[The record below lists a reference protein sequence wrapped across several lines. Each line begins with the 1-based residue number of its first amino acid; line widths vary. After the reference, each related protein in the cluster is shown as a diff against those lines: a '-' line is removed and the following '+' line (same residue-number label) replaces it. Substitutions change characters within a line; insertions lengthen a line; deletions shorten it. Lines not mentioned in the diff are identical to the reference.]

1 MEISRYFCL
10 INVGIEND
18 QYPNLVLS
26 LTSISALPPTLKMII
41 QEDKL
46 RAFTY
51 SVFKKMGCPDN
62 DANLAT
68 DVLLKSDLRGI
79 DSHGVARL
87 SGYIRLWEKGRINP
101 TPKIKIVHETAT
113 TATVDGDAGLGLVVA
128 PFAMNVAIEKAKI
141 YGSGWVSVKNSNH
154 YGIAGYHANM
164 AVEQDMIGF
173 SMTNASPLVAP
184 TFSTERMLG
193 TNPMC
198 YAFPA
203 GKYPPVIVD
212 MATAAAANGKLEI
225 AQRANKNIPQGWVQG
240 KDGQKAVDPHELKNG
255 GSLLPLG
262 SDRDHGSHKGFGL
275 SATVDILSAVLSGA
289 NYGPWAP
296 PFVAFLEPDPNPVGQ
311 GLGHFLGAMR
321 VDGFR
326 PAEDFKNHLDNWIER
341 FKAAK
346 PVDASQPVIIPGE
359 PEFEAEQERKQSGI
373 PLVDA
378 VVNDLNEL
386 AEKLGLSKLKE

>member
-1 MEISRYFCL
+1 VPL
-10 INVGIEND
+10 ND
-18 QYPNLVLS
+18 DKY
-26 LTSISALPPTLKMII
+26 IKMNFITFT
-41 QEDKL
+41 EHKL
-46 RAFTY
+46 RTFTH
-51 SVFKKMGCPDN
+51 SVFIKMGCSEEH
-62 DANLAT
+62 AGLAT
-68 DVLLKSDLRGI
+68 DVLIKSDLRGI

-87 SGYIRLWEKGRINP
+87 SGYVRLWEKNRINA
-101 TPKIKIVHETAT
+101 TPNIRIVHETPT

-128 PFAMNVAIEKAKI
+128 PFAMKVAIEKAEK

-154 YGIAGYHANM
+154 FGIAGYHALM
-164 AVEQDMIGF
+164 AVEKDMIGI

-184 TFSTERMLG
+184 TYANERLLG

-225 AQRANKNIPQGWVQG
+225 AQRAQKDVPEGWIQDAAG
-240 KDGQKAVDPHELKNG
+240 NSSINANELKSG
-255 GSLLPLG
+255 GALLPLG
-262 SDRDHGSHKGFGL
+262 SDKDHGSHKGYGL

-289 NYGPWAP
+289 NYGPWVP
-296 PFVAFLEPDPNPVGQ
+296 PFVAFLEPSANPVGE

-341 FKAAK
+341 FKSAK
-346 PVDASQPVIIPGE
+346 TIDPNKKVIIPGE
-359 PEFEAEQERKQSGI
+359 PEHDFEQERKVGGI
-373 PLVDA
+373 PIIDV
-378 VVNDLNEL
+378 VVNDLNLL
-386 AEKLGLSKLKE
+386 AENIGVEKLN

>member
-1 MEISRYFCL
+1 MNFITFTES
-10 INVGIEND
+10 
-18 QYPNLVLS
+18 NLR
-26 LTSISALPPTLKMII
+26 T
-41 QEDKL
+41 
-46 RAFTY
+46 FTFN
-51 SVFKKMGCPDN
+51 VFKKMGCSDEH
-62 DANLAT
+62 AELAA
-68 DVLLKSDLRGI
+68 DVLIRSDLRGI

-87 SGYIRLWEKGRINP
+87 SGYVRLWEKKRINA
-101 TPKIKIVHETAT
+101 TPNIKIVHETPT
-113 TATVDGDAGLGLVVA
+113 TATIDGDAGLGLVVA
-128 PFAMNVAIEKAKI
+128 PFAMKVAIEKAEK

-154 YGIAGYHANM
+154 FGIAGYHALM
-164 AVEQDMIGF
+164 AVEKDMIGI

-184 TFSTERMLG
+184 TYANERLLG

-225 AQRANKNIPQGWVQG
+225 AQRANKDIPDGWVQD
-240 KDGQKAVDPHELKNG
+240 KDGVNSNNPNELKTG

-262 SDRDHGSHKGFGL
+262 SDKDHGSHKGYGL

-289 NYGPWAP
+289 NYGPWVP
-296 PFVAFLEPDPNPVGQ
+296 PFVAFLEPSANPVGE

-341 FKAAK
+341 FKSAK
-346 PVDASQPVIIPGE
+346 TIDPEKKVIIPGE
-359 PEFEAEQERKQSGI
+359 PEHEFEQKRKTNGI
-373 PLVDA
+373 PLIDV

-386 AEKLGLSKLKE
+386 AEKLGIEGLK